1 MASSPGWLASLRVQ
15 VARLFTRGGGE
26 TPAAPA
32 AFLQNLLPLVLLTA
46 GITALVLMYLW
57 RDQASYKPLFGAREK
72 VNAAEMMAALDAAG
86 ISYRVHPQSGQVLV
100 PDSQLGKARMALA
113 SKGVVPQSPAGLE
126 LLEHN
131 DPLGVSQF
139 VQDVRFR
146 RGLEGEL
153 AQSIMT
159 LDAVDSARVHLSI
172 ARSSSFVV
180 SEGEKSSASVMLV
193 LKPGHELGHEQIAA
207 IMKLVVGSVAGLD
220 PQQVTVVDQTGDL
233 LSARVDLTDGYD
245 SLQGSDAS
253 HYYQDQTR
261 RNIGDLLAP
270 VLGASNYHASVTAE
284 VDNDRVQETHER
296 YGDAP
301 KVTNEAL
308 REELDHDP
316 LALGVPGSLSNRPIA
331 VAGAAALAANA
342 AAAAPN
348 AAANPPATASGDPA
362 TAAPAVAP
370 AESSTA
376 KKNAATRQ
384 YAYDRSVT
392 QIQRSRGRLHKLN
405 VAVVL
410 NAAAA
415 PGGKGVWSAQDLTN
429 IERILRSGLGIDATR
444 GDTLVV
450 STLDFPKPTVVP
462 TGWRDP
468 ENVVD
473 AARWLAYPCA
483 AFLGWLLIFRPLL
496 KIAQQRLAVP
506 ATPTALP
513 MSVDTAPVGLGAARM
528 RGANAAPLPGQAVK
542 AETAIPVSP
551 LLENYDLPPPGS
563 PVDVMVDHLK
573 VLAAKEPERVA
584 EVVKQWVQKSVRTQ

>member
-1 MASSPGWLASLRVQ
+1 
-15 VARLFTRGGGE
+15 
-26 TPAAPA
+26 
-32 AFLQNLLPLVLLTA
+32 
-46 GITALVLMYLW
+46 
-57 RDQASYKPLFGAREK
+57 
-72 VNAAEMMAALDAAG
+72 
-86 ISYRVHPQSGQVLV
+86 
-100 PDSQLGKARMALA
+100 
-113 SKGVVPQSPAGLE
+113 
-126 LLEHN
+126 
-131 DPLGVSQF
+131 VSQF

-172 ARSSSFVV
+172 AKSTSFVV
-180 SEGEKSSASVMLV
+180 SEGDKSSASVMLV
-193 LKPGHELGHEQIAA
+193 VKPGHELGHEQIAA

-220 PQQVTVVDQTGDL
+220 AQQVTVVDQAGNL

-245 SLQGSDAS
+245 SLQGGDAS

-270 VLGASNYHASVTAE
+270 VLGANNYHASVTAE

-308 REELDHDP
+308 REEMDHDP
-316 LALGVPGSLSNRPIA
+316 IALGVPGSLSNRPVA
-331 VAGAAALAANA
+331 AAGAAALAANA
-342 AAAAPN
+342 AAN
-348 AAANPPATASGDPA
+348 AAANSDPA
-362 TAAPAVAP
+362 AAPSAGTAAN
-370 AESSTA
+370 AEASTA
-376 KKNAATRQ
+376 KKNASTRQ

-415 PGGKGVWSAQDLTN
+415 PGGKGVWSTQDLTN
-429 IERILRSGLGIDATR
+429 IEGILRSGLGIDAAR

-450 STLDFPKPTVVP
+450 SALEFPKTIAAPS
-462 TGWRDP
+462 GWRNP

-473 AARWLAYPCA
+473 AARWLSFPCA
-483 AFLGWLLIFRPLL
+483 ALLGWLLIFRPIL
-496 KIAQQRLAVP
+496 KLAQQRLAAP
-506 ATPTALP
+506 APPAALP
-513 MSVDTAPVGLGAARM
+513 VQVEATLVGSGARVQ
-528 RGANAAPLPGQAVK
+528 GANTAPLPGQAGK
-542 AETAIPVSP
+542 PEAAIPVSP

-563 PVDVMVDHLK
+563 PVDVLVDHLK